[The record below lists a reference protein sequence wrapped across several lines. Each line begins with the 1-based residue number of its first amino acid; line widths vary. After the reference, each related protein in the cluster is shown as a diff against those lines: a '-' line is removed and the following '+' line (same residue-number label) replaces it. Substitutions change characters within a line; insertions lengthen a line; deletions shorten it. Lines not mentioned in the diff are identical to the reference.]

1 MRGTIFGEGGE
12 VEYFKLSGEN
22 NLLRPINE
30 EYKIGVQSAQ
40 VSTWG
45 VCLSPPLPP
54 PKYPSLCGAL
64 RIKLIIM
71 RFPHLCPS
79 VSGLV

>member
-30 EYKIGVQSAQ
+30 EYKIGVQSAR

-45 VCLSPPLPP
+45 GMRIAP

>member
-30 EYKIGVQSAQ
+30 EYKIGVQSAR

-45 VCLSPPLPP
+45 GDAYRPPQVPISLWGIEDQINYNALSSSVSVCLWT
-54 PKYPSLCGAL
+54 
-64 RIKLIIM
+64 RM
-71 RFPHLCPS
+71 R
-79 VSGLV
+79 